1 MIVSFLN
8 MNPECRILHRQ
19 DLISGTDDYAYA
31 LSEPI
36 KYLLNNVVN
45 KYKRNLPARFSETI
59 AIFITNEVIHDY
71 DKILIDNYE
80 YEIFEGGVLLNSNT
94 IISDKYY
101 TAYIKK
107 RREYNENKI
116 TISTRIR

>member
-8 MNPECRILHRQ
+8 MNPECKILYRQ
-19 DLISGTDDYAYA
+19 DLISGTDDYAYT

-45 KYKRNLPARFSETI
+45 KYKGNIPARFSETI
-59 AIFITNEVIHDY
+59 AIFITNEIIRDY
-71 DKILIDNYE
+71 DKILIGDYE

-116 TISTRIR
+116 TISARIR